1 MQSISSRIW
10 TRVTVS
16 ISYDNN
22 HYTTGTSKKSYVM
35 TDGRNQKSLDLK
47 EESIKFGIFLKL

>member
-1 MQSISSRIW
+1 MQSVLSRIW

-22 HYTTGTSKKSYVM
+22 HYTMGTSAFRINIQIAGTQLAEAVEYTNCIS
-35 TDGRNQKSLDLK
+35 TEG
-47 EESIKFGIFLKL
+47 

>member
-1 MQSISSRIW
+1 MQSVSFRIW

-22 HYTTGTSKKSYVM
+22 HYTTVYMPLNKETETETNFPKINVYQRYQPIA
-35 TDGRNQKSLDLK
+35 GRK
-47 EESIKFGIFLKL
+47 